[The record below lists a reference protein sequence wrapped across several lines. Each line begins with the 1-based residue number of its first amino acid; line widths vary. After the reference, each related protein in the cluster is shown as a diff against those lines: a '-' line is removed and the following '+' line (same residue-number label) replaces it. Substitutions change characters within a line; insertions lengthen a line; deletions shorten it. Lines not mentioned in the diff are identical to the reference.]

1 MLRIAFYGKG
11 GIGKSTLASNVSVAF
26 AKMGK
31 KVLHIGC
38 DPKSDSTRFFLN
50 KRQRTVLEILEEKG
64 EIKREEIVLEGKFGI
79 SCIETGGPK
88 AGVGCAG
95 LGISTTMKELEK
107 IGILEEDWD
116 VISYDVLGDVVCGG
130 FAIPMR
136 KHYVDKI
143 CIVTS
148 ADYMSLYAANNILN
162 GIKNYQ
168 SSKNPLIGILIGNK
182 INSESEKEIVEI
194 FSKYTNIDI
203 ASLIKEDFSFK
214 ISDFERKLILE
225 SDKFVNSEKEIL
237 DLANKIDFIDNK
249 NNNLM
254 PMTEEELETFREE
267 ICRRML
273 K

>member
-50 KRQRTVLEILEEKG
+50 KKQKTVLEILEEKG
-64 EIKREEIVLEGKFGI
+64 EIKREEIVLEGKFGV

-95 LGISTTMKELEK
+95 LGISTTMQELER
-107 IGILEEDWD
+107 IGILKENWD
-116 VISYDVLGDVVCGG
+116 VINYDVLGDVVCGG

-168 SSKNPLIGILIGNK
+168 SDKKPLSGILIGNK
-182 INSESEKEIVEI
+182 INSENEKEIIEA
-194 FSKYTNIDI
+194 FSEYTNIKI
-203 ASLIKEDFSFK
+203 AALIKEDFSFK
-214 ISDFERKLILE
+214 ISDFEGKLILE
-225 SDKFVNSEKEIL
+225 SKKFSEREKEIL
-237 DLANKIDFIDNK
+237 DLTNEIVLIENDGE
-249 NNNLM
+249 LV
-254 PMTEEELETFREE
+254 PMTDEKLENFRET